1 MIVLGLLLVLAGLLV
16 VLAAVLSTDGTATML
31 GNELTALTIF
41 LLGLA
46 SGIAVLWGYVV
57 VKFGARRTL
66 QRRREH
72 RQLTELS
79 QKLDRVEADRDDE
92 HRDED
97 RDGEPRA

>member
-16 VLAAVLSTDGTATML
+16 VMAALFSSDGTATML

-41 LLGLA
+41 LLGLV
-46 SGIAVLWGYVV
+46 SGLAVLWGYAVL
-57 VKFGARRTL
+57 KFGTRRTL

-72 RQLTELS
+72 KQLTELS
-79 QKLDRVEADRDDE
+79 EKLDRVEAQRS
-92 HRDED
+92 DED